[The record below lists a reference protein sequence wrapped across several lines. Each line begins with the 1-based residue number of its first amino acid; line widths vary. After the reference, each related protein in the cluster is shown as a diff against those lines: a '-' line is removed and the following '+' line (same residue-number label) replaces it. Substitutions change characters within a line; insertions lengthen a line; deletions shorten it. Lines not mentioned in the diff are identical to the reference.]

1 MSSIDNGVMGL
12 IGGNPQVAKGKAG
25 EANSDGKSLARS
37 SEFSEA
43 YASIAGKSG
52 DQSAYK
58 FKARAADEGGQGEDK
73 DGSDSSSRLQL
84 SRFAT
89 GERSSLNGRSIALE
103 SKSQPTPEDVEVLPS
118 DTGASEQSGEVLL
131 GDADGIAEHATR
143 NGAVKSSA
151 AAGGI
156 ARTDTDP
163 NAEKVSEGDAT
174 DEAGSTESADVGVL
188 LSLLAGTGGEQG
200 QTIAAAAH
208 AETGTKRAS
217 GVNSNEKRTDGRK
230 DGNGA
235 AAADKASH
243 LAAADTAA
251 GAEMAEA
258 DADAS
263 DADQLFRLIRA
274 DGKGREVELS
284 IGRGG
289 EGAAASDTAKS
300 SRVETVTVLDARR
313 YIGLADVGNSAAVTA
328 AIKQDP
334 EWASSLTAASAKLD
348 GEHAATGKVVNTL
361 KIQMQ
366 PIDLGSV
373 TATLRLNGDEL
384 VVSLQVETGEAYR
397 QLSDDKDQ
405 IVKAL
410 RGHGFAVDQVS
421 VQLSPQVDRSANTGQ
436 GGAQPQFGGQQQT
449 HEGGNGRQGGG
460 QQGAG
465 DWNGFASGEGL
476 GNEQVSSGNGIAGTQ
491 SGRTGG
497 VYL

>member
-1 MSSIDNGVMGL
+1 M
-12 IGGNPQVAKGKAG
+12 
-25 EANSDGKSLARS
+25 
-37 SEFSEA
+37 
-43 YASIAGKSG
+43 
-52 DQSAYK
+52 
-58 FKARAADEGGQGEDK
+58 AD
-73 DGSDSSSRLQL
+73 L
-84 SRFAT
+84 
-89 GERSSLNGRSIALE
+89 
-103 SKSQPTPEDVEVLPS
+103 
-118 DTGASEQSGEVLL
+118 
-131 GDADGIAEHATR
+131 
-143 NGAVKSSA
+143 
-151 AAGGI
+151 
-156 ARTDTDP
+156 
-163 NAEKVSEGDAT
+163 
-174 DEAGSTESADVGVL
+174 
-188 LSLLAGTGGEQG
+188 
-200 QTIAAAAH
+200 
-208 AETGTKRAS
+208 
-217 GVNSNEKRTDGRK
+217 
-230 DGNGA
+230 
-235 AAADKASH
+235 
-243 LAAADTAA
+243 
-251 GAEMAEA
+251 

-449 HEGGNGRQGGG
+449 HEGGNGRQDSG

-465 DWNGFASGEGL
+465 DWNGFANGEGL
-476 GNEQVSSGNGIAGTQ
+476 GNEQASSGNGIAGTQ